1 MPSFDIVSRTNLD
14 EVDNAINGVKRELG
28 ERYDF
33 KDTKFSVDRDK
44 LGITLATADEF
55 KLKQLKEVFAK
66 YLVRRGIEL
75 SALEYKAVEPAAGG
89 TVRQAAAIKQG
100 IPQELAKKIVKA
112 VKDSGLKV
120 QAAIQGEELR
130 VTGKKRDD
138 LQAAIALVKSLKLDQ
153 PLQYINF
160 RE

>member
-33 KDTKFSVDRDK
+33 KDTKFSIDRDK
-44 LGITLATADEF
+44 ETLTFATADEF
-55 KLKQLKEVFAK
+55 KLKQLKEVWAK

-75 SALEYKAVEPAAGG
+75 NAIDYKAIEPASGS
-89 TVRQAAAIKQG
+89 TVRQTAAIKQG
-100 IPQELAKKIVKA
+100 IPIELAKKISKA
-112 VKDSGLKV
+112 IKESALKV
-120 QAAIQGEELR
+120 QASIQGEELR

-138 LQAAIALVKSLKLDQ
+138 LQAAIAFVKLMKIDQ
-153 PLQYINF
+153 PLQYVNF

>member
-14 EVDNAINGVKRELG
+14 EVDNAINGVRRELG

-33 KDTKFSVDRDK
+33 KDTTFSIDRDK
-44 LGITLATADEF
+44 ETLTLATADEF
-55 KLKQLKEVFAK
+55 KLKQLKEVWAK

-75 SALEYKAVEPAAGG
+75 NAIEYKAIEAASGG

-100 IPQELAKKIVKA
+100 IAIELAKKIAKA
-112 VKDSGLKV
+112 IKESGLKV
-120 QAAIQGEELR
+120 QATIQGEELR

-138 LQAAIALVKSLKLDQ
+138 LQAAIAFVKQMKIDQ
-153 PLQYINF
+153 PLQYVNF